1 MPKLPFRRNDNVQ
14 VIAGKDKG
22 KSGKVLR
29 VYPGTDRAVVE
40 KLNQIYEHVKPN
52 PQKGIQG
59 GIVQKEGP
67 IHVSNLQLIC
77 PSCNQPARVGH
88 VVLSDGRRVRV
99 CKKCNANID

>member
-1 MPKLPFRRNDNVQ
+1 MPKLPFHRNDNVQ

-29 VYPGTDRAVVE
+29 VYPDKDRVVVE
-40 KLNQIYEHVKPN
+40 KINQIYEHVKPN

-77 PSCNQPARVGH
+77 AACNKPTRVSH
-88 VVLSDGRRVRV
+88 VVLADGKKVRV
-99 CKKCNANID
+99 CKKCNANIE